1 MGKKDQIFEWVFNEV
16 VYYGKPWHVINVE
29 GDPNKGK
36 QVWEAIGM
44 SEAEKNVAVADFYLF
59 KLRVERDHRLQETD
73 WVSGEDVPQSI
84 KDEYFPYRER
94 LRSITDHFN
103 SIKTV
108 QWPTLGQE
116 VWPTPPF
123 QPGT

>member
-29 GDPNKGK
+29 GDPNNGK
-36 QVWEAIGM
+36 PVWQAIGM

-73 WVSGEDVPQSI
+73 WVSGEDIPQSI
-84 KDEYFPYRER
+84 KDLYFPYRQA
-94 LRSITDHFN
+94 LRDLTDTYTSIRD
-103 SIKTV
+103 V
-108 QWPTLGQE
+108 
-116 VWPTPPF
+116 VWPTKPE
-123 QPGT
+123 